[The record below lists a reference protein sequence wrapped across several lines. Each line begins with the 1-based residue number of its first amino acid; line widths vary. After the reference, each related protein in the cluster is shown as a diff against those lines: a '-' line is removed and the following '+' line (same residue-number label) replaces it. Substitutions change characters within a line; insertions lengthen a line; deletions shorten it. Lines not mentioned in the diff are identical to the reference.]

1 MRNSERGFFTALS
14 MGTARGLTKEK
25 TGKWRNFGQ
34 FIGKSEILQNK
45 HDETFVSLKID
56 EGPERPLHSKN
67 RGASAMPK
75 QLVFLYAFCVV
86 ILFLVNVAVS

>member
-56 EGPERPLHSKN
+56 EGPERPLHSKTGELQPCQN
-67 RGASAMPK
+67 NSYFST
-75 QLVFLYAFCVV
+75 LFVSLFFFL
-86 ILFLVNVAVS
+86 ST